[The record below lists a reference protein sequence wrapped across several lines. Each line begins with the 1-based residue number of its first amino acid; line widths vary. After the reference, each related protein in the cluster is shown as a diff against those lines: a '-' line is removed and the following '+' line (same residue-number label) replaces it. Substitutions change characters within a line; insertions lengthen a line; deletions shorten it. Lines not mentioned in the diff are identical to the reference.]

1 MTRLILLILLI
12 LILYYLLRFLF
23 KTIRLSGEK
32 RDRKQDPEELVQ
44 DPYCQTYIPKQSA
57 LKKKVEG
64 QMRYFCCEKCLKSYV
79 RKEVKNSA

>member
-1 MTRLILLILLI
+1 M
-12 LILYYLLRFLF
+12 FS
-23 KTIRLSGEK
+23 SGKK

-64 QMRYFCCEKCLKSYV
+64 QVQYFCSEKCMKSFIP
-79 RKEVKNSA
+79 KKVKNSA